1 MIKGIL
7 QCLRVLRRHR
17 VIHCDLKPEN
27 VLLREKEGNSVK
39 VIDFGSSCYESQQ
52 VHTYIQSRYYRAPEV
67 ILNSGY
73 TPAIDMWSLGCMVA
87 EFYNGH
93 PLFPGGDEKE
103 QLMYQMEALG
113 IPPDEMLARGWRTAV
128 FFDSTS
134 NPRFLTDR
142 KMVRHEPGS
151 KTLVSLLGG
160 SPDATM
166 VSFLEACLQWN
177 PEERMTPADALRHPF
192 ITGALGSFERSLS
205 GALPVLNP
213 AYPPKRVSV
222 VSISTFSSLNASLAN
237 SGADL
242 RAKQAVFLPPISK
255 PSS

>member
-1 MIKGIL
+1 MAPIFEEGQQFINVYLPAGTWKHLWTDSVYTGPT
-7 QCLRVLRRHR
+7 RATVFAP
-17 VIHCDLKPEN
+17 VGKP
-27 VLLREKEGNSVK
+27 
-39 VIDFGSSCYESQQ
+39 
-52 VHTYIQSRYYRAPEV
+52 
-67 ILNSGY
+67 
-73 TPAIDMWSLGCMVA
+73 
-87 EFYNGH
+87 
-93 PLFPGGDEKE
+93 
-103 QLMYQMEALG
+103 
-113 IPPDEMLARGWRTAV
+113 AV
-128 FFDSTS
+128 FFDSIS

-142 KMVRHEPGS
+142 KMLRHEPGS

-205 GALPVLNP
+205 GALPVLTT
-213 AYPPKRVSV
+213 AYPPKRASV
-222 VSISTFSSLNASLAN
+222 VSISSFSSLNTSLAN

-242 RAKQAVFLPPISK
+242 RTKQATVLLPPISK